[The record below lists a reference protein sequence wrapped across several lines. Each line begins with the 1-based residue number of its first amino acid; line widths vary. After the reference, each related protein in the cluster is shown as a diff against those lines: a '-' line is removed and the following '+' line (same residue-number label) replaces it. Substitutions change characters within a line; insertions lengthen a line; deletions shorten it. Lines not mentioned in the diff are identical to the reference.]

1 MRLNDWCYMSSWSWI
16 NYWPNFF
23 AGMNHDLHAWKPND
37 HANRSDGVDG
47 WGSPLVKFVQKSL
60 SPYLIQ
66 DRGIL
71 NDNPGPPRGHEKGQ
85 AQWPYHATVCGV
97 SGEPIER
104 SIEVFNGGLF
114 GRQLVLR
121 WNAHWDAPDGP
132 LAVEGGDIPCEI
144 EPGFHA
150 TKKISFTVPR
160 IQQDRRTLYLAMESR
175 KDGKSVFREEGTCL
189 DVVRRHTFTLG
200 SNDFLLDGK
209 PFQIRAGEIQPNRV
223 PNEYWRQRI
232 RMAKAMG
239 LNTIS
244 SYVFWAYH
252 EVGEG
257 KFDFKTWNR
266 DIGEFFQIAK
276 EEGMW
281 VLFPGAV
288 LLRRV

>member
-1 MRLNDWCYMSSWSWI
+1 MGEQFWTTDGMGDFARAGAADGVNDWCYMSSWSWI

-23 AGMNHDLHAWKPND
+23 CMNHDLHAWKPND

-71 NDNPGPPRGHEKGQ
+71 NDNPGPPREMKKDKPNGLS
-85 AQWPYHATVCGV
+85 CDGV
-97 SGEPIER
+97 WRFRRTDRANHRG
-104 SIEVFNGGLF
+104 FNGDLF

-121 WNAHWDAPDGP
+121 WEAHWDAPDGP

-160 IQQDRRTLYLAMESR
+160 TAVWRTLYLAMESR

-189 DVVRRHTFTLG
+189 DVARRHTFTLG
-200 SNDFLLDGK
+200 TNDFLLDGK

-223 PNEYWRQRI
+223 P
-232 RMAKAMG
+232 K
-239 LNTIS
+239 S
-244 SYVFWAYH
+244 
-252 EVGEG
+252 
-257 KFDFKTWNR
+257 
-266 DIGEFFQIAK
+266 IGGTGFA
-276 EEGMW
+276 W
-281 VLFPGAV
+281 P
-288 LLRRV
+288 RRWG